1 MDRDDASVSPSTP
14 KKVTASPTNT
24 TPTASTNVSPTAA
37 ATTPVAPSAAPL
49 SASVSTTAPT
59 PLSRSVSQQSAASS
73 TRSHRSLRRG
83 NGSRRTSSRVP
94 TRSSSQSNHSP
105 APAPHLAV
113 GSSSASVTSEDSK
126 SLTSFP
132 SFSPKAPSASTSPQL
147 PPHAP
152 AERARVPR
160 LAGPTAST
168 ASLVDSLLASHT
180 KDGRRS
186 TSPSSS
192 SLLQH
197 QSSLLPVT
205 APSTSTASTSSV
217 TAAVSARNAL
227 FEDAPPL
234 SSVLPGSLHLTDDA
248 HVARL
253 IGKHG
258 AVSLVR
264 QLAEDLAMRD
274 AQIATLRA
282 RAADRER
289 CLRKIILECGLSSLD
304 LETRLR
310 TLEQEQEAR
319 VQSQVA
325 QAQAN
330 ATAGANTPATSSSAS
345 IPAAHARR
353 VSDLVSDAM
362 SDDNSLK
369 ISSDYYYNDAT
380 IRAASSAAAVSAAA
394 TSKKSGSNASNMG
407 TTKGWKDYL
416 WGGGTAKK
424 SSNGSVS
431 GTQTPQRQQQDQQQG
446 TLKKNTAVRVTSGGD
461 RRPTIT
467 DDFFQPPTTTP
478 NDAEDARL
486 ARSNSRASSIASA
499 ATSQS
504 SRKPSL
510 ASLALRLVG
519 AGGSDSSLQDGSEPG
534 TPSSGKGAN
543 TASAAASL
551 RIASGAGSRRPGLPS
566 TTIGRS
572 SRATTLQSGGGGSV
586 GPRSLMSMRRT
597 TSSAVL
603 NGAGAVA
610 ALNSASPQTIPG
622 RGSGGS
628 HANGS
633 GSGGHGSGGG
643 GSSGTQAHERWG
655 EMMDASPAG
664 DGVVRRTTY
673 FPVEMDTI
681 LPLDV
686 QPPTLTHMYNRYN
699 KSGHLIDRF
708 GFIYDQR
715 RKKRQREA
723 AQVAGHVKRGSRHSE
738 MLDTGSGRA
747 SRASRPSPTML
758 DSSVPDDG
766 VGETTSSSAPAGDED
781 RASIGDASSLRGST
795 NNDNDGANNRPASP
809 TTDLAKDAASGGGAS
824 GIPKRWQ
831 DYLKI
836 ATFPTELLSHTP
848 AMSDS
853 RIEVITESVG
863 GGSGSNS
870 VEGGNGSVRSVSG
883 DGSSMMD
890 TTTDAGPK
898 SPGFITSDGRGF
910 VPPSTGAMAAAT
922 TAATTTTSEVSL
934 AGPGRDTG
942 SIASGTA
949 EATIDNKADQKQ
961 LVAKERTPAQQQQLQ
976 ASQAPK
982 EDAEPVRLLLQQLSE
997 LHDNLQ
1003 KERTV
1008 RWNEFLRK
1016 VRAERRREGEMMA
1029 VAAATAASEGGGS
1042 GSNGGNKRFSLH
1054 ATAVMP
1060 ETRLADGEII
1070 GVAGLGNKGKL
1081 GRAKWNEFRALVL
1094 GGIPVV
1100 MRAKVWAE
1108 CTGATSLR
1116 VPGMYDDLVADRGG
1130 ADSDEETDN
1139 NGNGQPRH
1147 HHEDRADVVAQI
1159 QADIY
1164 RTLTDNIFFREGPGT
1179 AKLNEVLLAYARRN
1193 PDVGYCQGMNL
1204 IAANLL
1210 LVTPSAE
1217 DAFWL
1222 LASIIETILPVGY
1235 YDHSL
1240 AGSRA
1245 DQQVLRAYVADVL
1258 PRLSAHFDALS
1269 IDLET
1274 MTFQW
1279 FLSVF
1284 TDCLSAEVLFR
1295 VWDVV
1300 FCLNDGSVFLFQVAL
1315 ALLKL
1320 NEAALLRC
1328 ETPAEIYTYIN
1339 HQMTNHAISIDGLI
1353 QASEALR
1360 KLVRREDVEAR
1371 RQAALEA
1378 ERALV
1383 AARAAA
1389 VEEAKVLRQQ
1399 KIAAREE
1406 AARAAQ
1412 ATATAKDST
1421 ADAPSAT
1428 ADASADAPAAEP
1440 A

>member
-1 MDRDDASVSPSTP
+1 MDRDDAASLSPPTRGAVTNSSFSSASTTSSSP
-14 KKVTASPTNT
+14 PGTATSAPITASPT
-24 TPTASTNVSPTAA
+24 AA
-37 ATTPVAPSAAPL
+37 NTTPVAATAAPL
-49 SASVSTTAPT
+49 A
-59 PLSRSVSQQSAASS
+59 RSVSQTSAASS

-83 NGSRRTSSRVP
+83 GGNGTGSRTGSRRASSRVP
-94 TRSSSQSNHSP
+94 TRSSSQNPQPFTHSSQVGGY
-105 APAPHLAV
+105 A
-113 GSSSASVTSEDSK
+113 GSSAASVTSEDSK

-132 SFSPKAPSASTSPQL
+132 SFSPKAPSSASPPLLPTSQ
-147 PPHAP
+147 
-152 AERARVPR
+152 RPR

-168 ASLVDSLLASHT
+168 QSLVDSLLAA
-180 KDGRRS
+180 DERS
-186 TSPSSS
+186 TQ
-192 SLLQH
+192 SL
-197 QSSLLPVT
+197 LLPVT
-205 APSTSTASTSSV
+205 APSTSTASTSSI
-217 TAAVSARNAL
+217 TAAVAAPTSSLPGRSAL
-227 FEDAPPL
+227 FDDDAPAIIP
-234 SSVLPGSLHLTDDA
+234 SDLHLTDDA

-258 AVSLVR
+258 AVTLVR
-264 QLAEDLAMRD
+264 QLAEDLARRD
-274 AQIATLRA
+274 TQVAALRA

-319 VQSQVA
+319 LA
-325 QAQAN
+325 AA
-330 ATAGANTPATSSSAS
+330 AANTS

-353 VSDLVSDAM
+353 VSDLLGDAM
-362 SDDNSLK
+362 SDHHSPRQV
-369 ISSDYYYNDAT
+369 SSDYYYNDAT
-380 IRAASSAAAVSAAA
+380 IRAASSAAGALSAKDAA
-394 TSKKSGSNASNMG
+394 NSKPASSTGTSR
-407 TTKGWKDYL
+407 GWKDYL
-416 WGGGTAKK
+416 WGGTTKRANGG
-424 SSNGSVS
+424 SSGASTPV
-431 GTQTPQRQQQDQQQG
+431 TPQTAQ
-446 TLKKNTAVRVTSGGD
+446 KKTTAIRVTSGGD

-467 DDFFQPPTTTP
+467 EDLFQPPTPSTST
-478 NDAEDARL
+478 DATADDNTRPT
-486 ARSNSRASSIASA
+486 RSASRASSVHSA

-504 SRKPSL
+504 GRKPSL

-519 AGGSDSSLQDGSEPG
+519 GGGGGDSQDASG
-534 TPSSGKGAN
+534 TESTS
-543 TASAAASL
+543 ASAAASL
-551 RIASGAGSRRPGLPS
+551 RNASGVANPRRPGPPA

-572 SRATTLQSGGGGSV
+572 GRASTLQGGNGGSV
-586 GPRSLMSMRRT
+586 GPKSLMSMRRT

-610 ALNSASPQTIPG
+610 ALNGGASPQAIPG
-622 RGSGGS
+622 RGIGGPGNRP
-628 HANGS
+628 NGNGHKQQ
-633 GSGGHGSGGG
+633 GSSGGG
-643 GSSGTQAHERWG
+643 SNERWGG
-655 EMMDASPAG
+655 EMMDASPAS
-664 DGVVRRTTY
+664 DGAAAMRRTTY

-699 KSGHLIDRF
+699 SSGHLIDRF

-723 AQVAGHVKRGSRHSE
+723 AQVAQIAQVARHNKRGSRHSE
-738 MLDTGSGRA
+738 MLDTAGGRA
-747 SRASRPSPTML
+747 SRNGRPSPSQL
-758 DSSVPDDG
+758 
-766 VGETTSSSAPAGDED
+766 VGCDNEDEAD
-781 RASIGDASSLRGST
+781 MVVVEADQASIGDASSLK
-795 NNDNDGANNRPASP
+795 NDNDADSTHRPPSINLTSTSAP
-809 TTDLAKDAASGGGAS
+809 DKDSAAGNAPPGS
-824 GIPKRWQ
+824 IPKRWQ

-853 RIEVITESVG
+853 RIEVITED
-863 GGSGSNS
+863 GSS
-870 VEGGNGSVRSVSG
+870 SVSG
-883 DGSSMMD
+883 GDA
-890 TTTDAGPK
+890 AGPK

-922 TAATTTTSEVSL
+922 TAATTTTTTTNATASATSL
-934 AGPGRDTG
+934 TGLDTD
-942 SIASGTA
+942 SIASSTNTA
-949 EATIDNKADQKQ
+949 DAPADQKQ
-961 LVAKERTPAQQQQLQ
+961 LVKKKQQVQQQSQPAPPAKE
-976 ASQAPK
+976 
-982 EDAEPVRLLLQQLSE
+982 DVEPVRLLLQQLSE
-997 LHDNLQ
+997 LHDTLQ

-1029 VAAATAASEGGGS
+1029 LAAVEN
-1042 GSNGGNKRFSLH
+1042 SNNGTTNANSRFLH
-1054 ATAVMP
+1054 ATAIMP
-1060 ETRLADGEII
+1060 ETRLADGEIV

-1100 MRAKVWAE
+1100 LRAKVWSE

-1116 VPGMYDDLVADRGG
+1116 VPGAYDDLVAGRDEGDEGG
-1130 ADSDEETDN
+1130 PGA
-1139 NGNGQPRH
+1139 
-1147 HHEDRADVVAQI
+1147 EDRADVVAQI

-1222 LASIIETILPVGY
+1222 LASIVETILPVGY

-1240 AGSRA
+1240 AASRA
-1245 DQQVLRAYVADVL
+1245 DQQVLRTYVADVL

-1320 NEAALLRC
+1320 NEAALLAC

-1371 RQAALEA
+1371 RATAMDA

-1383 AARAAA
+1383 VARAAA
-1389 VEEAKVLRQQ
+1389 VAEAKATRQQ
-1399 KIAAREE
+1399 KIAARE
-1406 AARAAQ
+1406 AATAAQ
-1412 ATATAKDST
+1412 EVAAATKSSIISAGEEAVAST
-1421 ADAPSAT
+1421 
-1428 ADASADAPAAEP
+1428 
-1440 A
+1440 

>member
-1 MDRDDASVSPSTP
+1 MFDDDAPANIPS
-14 KKVTASPTNT
+14 
-24 TPTASTNVSPTAA
+24 
-37 ATTPVAPSAAPL
+37 
-49 SASVSTTAPT
+49 
-59 PLSRSVSQQSAASS
+59 
-73 TRSHRSLRRG
+73 
-83 NGSRRTSSRVP
+83 
-94 TRSSSQSNHSP
+94 
-105 APAPHLAV
+105 
-113 GSSSASVTSEDSK
+113 D
-126 SLTSFP
+126 
-132 SFSPKAPSASTSPQL
+132 
-147 PPHAP
+147 
-152 AERARVPR
+152 
-160 LAGPTAST
+160 
-168 ASLVDSLLASHT
+168 
-180 KDGRRS
+180 
-186 TSPSSS
+186 
-192 SLLQH
+192 
-197 QSSLLPVT
+197 
-205 APSTSTASTSSV
+205 
-217 TAAVSARNAL
+217 
-227 FEDAPPL
+227 
-234 SSVLPGSLHLTDDA
+234 LHLIDDA

-258 AVSLVR
+258 AVTLVR
-264 QLAEDLAMRD
+264 QLAEDLARRD
-274 AQIATLRA
+274 TQVAALRA

-319 VQSQVA
+319 LA
-325 QAQAN
+325 AA
-330 ATAGANTPATSSSAS
+330 AANTS

-362 SDDNSLK
+362 SDDHTPRQV
-369 ISSDYYYNDAT
+369 SSDYYYNDAT
-380 IRAASSAAAVSAAA
+380 IRAASSAASALSAKDAA
-394 TSKKSGSNASNMG
+394 NNKTASSTGTSR
-407 TTKGWKDYL
+407 GWKDYL
-416 WGGGTAKK
+416 WGGTTKK
-424 SSNGSVS
+424 ANGNGGSSGAS
-431 GTQTPQRQQQDQQQG
+431 TPATPQTAQ
-446 TLKKNTAVRVTSGGD
+446 KKTTAIRVTSGGD

-467 DDFFQPPTTTP
+467 DDFFQPPPTAT
-478 NDAEDARL
+478 DATADDNTRPT
-486 ARSNSRASSIASA
+486 RSASRASSVHSA

-504 SRKPSL
+504 GRKPSL

-519 AGGSDSSLQDGSEPG
+519 GGGGAGSDSQDA
-534 TPSSGKGAN
+534 SGN
-543 TASAAASL
+543 ESTSASAAASL
-551 RIASGAGSRRPGLPS
+551 RNASGVVANNNRRPGPPS
-566 TTIGRS
+566 ATIGRS
-572 SRATTLQSGGGGSV
+572 TRATTLQGGNGGGSI
-586 GPRSLMSMRRT
+586 GPKSLMSMRRT

-610 ALNSASPQTIPG
+610 ALNGGAMPQAIPG
-622 RGSGGS
+622 RGVAGSGKPNGAGHKHQGSSGG
-628 HANGS
+628 
-633 GSGGHGSGGG
+633 GSGGG
-643 GSSGTQAHERWG
+643 GHNERWGG
-655 EMMDASPAG
+655 EMMDASPAS
-664 DGVVRRTTY
+664 DGAAAMRRTTY

-699 KSGHLIDRF
+699 SSGHLIDRF

-723 AQVAGHVKRGSRHSE
+723 AQVAQVARHAKRGSRHSE
-738 MLDTGSGRA
+738 MLDTAVGRA
-747 SRASRPSPTML
+747 SRNGRPSPSQL
-758 DSSVPDDG
+758 VGGAGDEGEDEADSIVVVDADQASIGDTSSLKNDNDADSTHRPPSVNLTSTSASDKDS
-766 VGETTSSSAPAGDED
+766 SSSAPPG
-781 RASIGDASSLRGST
+781 
-795 NNDNDGANNRPASP
+795 
-809 TTDLAKDAASGGGAS
+809 

-853 RIEVITESVG
+853 RIEVITED
-863 GGSGSNS
+863 GSS
-870 VEGGNGSVRSVSG
+870 SVSG
-883 DGSSMMD
+883 GDAA
-890 TTTDAGPK
+890 AGPK

-922 TAATTTTSEVSL
+922 TAATTTTTTTTTNATASAIASATSFVGL
-934 AGPGRDTG
+934 DTD
-942 SIASGTA
+942 SIASSTNTA
-949 EATIDNKADQKQ
+949 DVPADQKQ
-961 LVAKERTPAQQQQLQ
+961 LVKKKAQPLQ
-976 ASQAPK
+976 PQAAAAASTK
-982 EDAEPVRLLLQQLSE
+982 EDVEPVRLLLQQLSE
-997 LHDNLQ
+997 LHDTLQ

-1029 VAAATAASEGGGS
+1029 LAAVEN
-1042 GSNGGNKRFSLH
+1042 SNNGNGANTNSRFMH
-1054 ATAVMP
+1054 ATAIMP
-1060 ETRLADGEII
+1060 ETRLADGEIV

-1100 MRAKVWAE
+1100 LRAKVWSE

-1116 VPGMYDDLVADRGG
+1116 VPGAYDDLVAGRDE
-1130 ADSDEETDN
+1130 SDE
-1139 NGNGQPRH
+1139 GGPGA
-1147 HHEDRADVVAQI
+1147 EDRADVVTQI

-1193 PDVGYCQGMNL
+1193 PEVGYCQGMNL

-1222 LASIIETILPVGY
+1222 LASIVETILPVGY

-1240 AGSRA
+1240 AASRA

-1320 NEAALLRC
+1320 NEAALLAC

-1371 RQAALEA
+1371 RMVAMDA

-1389 VEEAKVLRQQ
+1389 VAEAKATRQQ
-1399 KIAAREE
+1399 KIAAREM
-1406 AARAAQ
+1406 AAREVAAA
-1412 ATATAKDST
+1412 ATETSITA
-1421 ADAPSAT
+1421 AVEDAVTTS
-1428 ADASADAPAAEP
+1428 
-1440 A
+1440 

>member
-1 MDRDDASVSPSTP
+1 MDCDDASVSPSTP
-14 KKVTASPTNT
+14 IKVTASPTNIINTAHT

-37 ATTPVAPSAAPL
+37 TTTPVAPSAAPL

-73 TRSHRSLRRG
+73 TRSSHRSLRRG

-147 PPHAP
+147 PPYAP
-152 AERARVPR
+152 PERAQAPR

-168 ASLVDSLLASHT
+168 ASLVDSLLATHNNNNNNQNNDTSES
-180 KDGRRS
+180 RRS
-186 TSPSSS
+186 ISPSSS
-192 SLLQH
+192 SLH
-197 QSSLLPVT
+197 HPSLLPVT
-205 APSTSTASTSSV
+205 GPSTSTASTSSV
-217 TAAVSARNAL
+217 TAAVSARSAL

-234 SSVLPGSLHLTDDA
+234 SSVLPGALHLTDDA

-264 QLAEDLAMRD
+264 QLAEDLALRD
-274 AQIATLRA
+274 AQMATLRA

-325 QAQAN
+325 QAQA
-330 ATAGANTPATSSSAS
+330 TAGTPATTTTSSAS

-362 SDDNSLK
+362 SDDHSLK

-380 IRAASSAAAVSAAA
+380 IRAASASSAAAASAAA
-394 TSKKSGSNASNMG
+394 MAKKSGGTNAPSAG

-416 WGGGTAKK
+416 WGGATAKK
-424 SSNGSVS
+424 SSNGSASASAS
-431 GTQTPQRQQQDQQQG
+431 GTQTPQKQQQQG
-446 TLKKNTAVRVTSGGD
+446 TQRMNTAVRVTSGGD

-467 DDFFQPPTTTP
+467 DDLFQPPPTAS
-478 NDAEDARL
+478 AEPDDARTG
-486 ARSNSRASSIASA
+486 RNNSRASSVASA

-510 ASLALRLVG
+510 ANLALRLVG
-519 AGGSDSSLQDGSEPG
+519 AGGSDASSIDASEPG
-534 TPSSGKGAN
+534 TPNGSKGTS

-551 RIASGAGSRRPGLPS
+551 RIASGAGNRRPGLPS

-572 SRATTLQSGGGGSV
+572 SRASTLQGGSGSGGGGSV
-586 GPRSLMSMRRT
+586 GPKSLMSMRRT
-597 TSSAVL
+597 TSSAIL

-610 ALNSASPQTIPG
+610 ALNNASPQTIPG
-622 RGSGGS
+622 RGSGGG
-628 HANGS
+628 HANGNR
-633 GSGGHGSGGG
+633 HGTGNGGG
-643 GSSGTQAHERWG
+643 GAGGSSSSCTQAHERWG
-655 EMMDASPAG
+655 EMMDASPAN
-664 DGVVRRTTY
+664 DGVGRRTTY

-699 KSGHLIDRF
+699 SSGHLIDRF

-723 AQVAGHVKRGSRHSE
+723 AQIARHAQRGSRHSE
-738 MLDTGSGRA
+738 MLDTGSGRV
-747 SRASRPSPTML
+747 SRASRPSPTMIE
-758 DSSVPDDG
+758 SSMPDDG
-766 VGETTSSSAPAGDED
+766 AGAEESSPSAAAVDDD
-781 RASIGDASSLRGST
+781 RASTGDASSLRGST
-795 NNDNDGANNRPASP
+795 NNGIDGTNHSP
-809 TTDLAKDAASGGGAS
+809 SNPSMESTKDVAGGGGS
-824 GIPKRWQ
+824 GTSSVPRRWQ

-863 GGSGSNS
+863 GGSGSGSNS
-870 VEGGNGSVRSVSG
+870 FDGGNDSARSVSG
-883 DGSSMMD
+883 DGSSMVD
-890 TTTDAGPK
+890 TATDAGPK

-922 TAATTTTSEVSL
+922 TAATTTTSAASLTGSL
-934 AGPGRDTG
+934 AGSGRDTE
-942 SIASGTA
+942 SIASGTT
-949 EATIDNKADQKQ
+949 EATIDNNNNKEDQQKPQTKLQKKQ
-961 LVAKERTPAQQQQLQ
+961 PLQ
-976 ASQAPK
+976 MQPPPPKPPK

-1016 VRAERRREGEMMA
+1016 VRAEKRREGEMMA
-1029 VAAATAASEGGGS
+1029 MAAATATTEGGGS
-1042 GSNGGNKRFSLH
+1042 GNGGGNRLSLH

-1100 MRAKVWAE
+1100 LRAKVWAE

-1116 VPGMYDDLVADRGG
+1116 VPGMYDDLVAGRGG
-1130 ADSDEETDN
+1130 PDSDDETDTK
-1139 NGNGQPRH
+1139 GHSHHPHHPHHPQSLQPHR
-1147 HHEDRADVVAQI
+1147 HEDRADVVAQI
-1159 QADIY
+1159 QADIH

-1258 PRLSAHFDALS
+1258 PRLSTHFDELC

-1371 RQAALEA
+1371 RQTALEL

-1383 AARAAA
+1383 AARAA
-1389 VEEAKVLRQQ
+1389 
-1399 KIAAREE
+1399 
-1406 AARAAQ
+1406 
-1412 ATATAKDST
+1412 TS
-1421 ADAPSAT
+1421 
-1428 ADASADAPAAEP
+1428 
-1440 A
+1440 

>member
-1 MDRDDASVSPSTP
+1 MLPDA
-14 KKVTASPTNT
+14 
-24 TPTASTNVSPTAA
+24 
-37 ATTPVAPSAAPL
+37 
-49 SASVSTTAPT
+49 
-59 PLSRSVSQQSAASS
+59 
-73 TRSHRSLRRG
+73 
-83 NGSRRTSSRVP
+83 
-94 TRSSSQSNHSP
+94 
-105 APAPHLAV
+105 
-113 GSSSASVTSEDSK
+113 
-126 SLTSFP
+126 
-132 SFSPKAPSASTSPQL
+132 
-147 PPHAP
+147 
-152 AERARVPR
+152 
-160 LAGPTAST
+160 
-168 ASLVDSLLASHT
+168 
-180 KDGRRS
+180 
-186 TSPSSS
+186 
-192 SLLQH
+192 
-197 QSSLLPVT
+197 
-205 APSTSTASTSSV
+205 
-217 TAAVSARNAL
+217 
-227 FEDAPPL
+227 
-234 SSVLPGSLHLTDDA
+234 LHLTDDA
-248 HVARL
+248 HIARL

-258 AVSLVR
+258 AVTLVR
-264 QLAEDLAMRD
+264 QLAEDLALRD

-310 TLEQEQEAR
+310 ALEQEQEAR
-319 VQSQVA
+319 VQLQIAQA

-330 ATAGANTPATSSSAS
+330 ANAIANANAPTASATAS
-345 IPAAHARR
+345 IPTAQARR

-380 IRAASSAAAVSAAA
+380 IRAASSAAASSAAA
-394 TSKKSGSNASNMG
+394 VAAAAAAEATAKKTGTNASNTG
-407 TTKGWKDYL
+407 TSRGWKDYL

-424 SSNGSVS
+424 APSTGSGAS
-431 GTQTPQRQQQDQQQG
+431 GAQTPQK
-446 TLKKNTAVRVTSGGD
+446 TANTNTNTNTNTAVRVTAAGGD

-467 DDFFQPPTTTP
+467 DDLFQPPVSSTSAA
-478 NDAEDARL
+478 AEADDTQP

-504 SRKPSL
+504 GRKPSL
-510 ASLALRLVG
+510 ASMALRLVG
-519 AGGSDSSLQDGSEPG
+519 AGGSGGIVANGSDSSLYDGSAGPG
-534 TPSSGKGAN
+534 TPSGGS
-543 TASAAASL
+543 ASAAASL
-551 RIASGAGSRRPGLPS
+551 RMASGAGNRRPGLPA

-572 SRATTLQSGGGGSV
+572 SRASTLQGSGSAGTS
-586 GPRSLMSMRRT
+586 GPRSLMSLRRT

-603 NGAGAVA
+603 SGAGAVA
-610 ALNSASPQTIPG
+610 ALNGASPQTIPG
-622 RGSGGS
+622 RS
-628 HANGS
+628 
-633 GSGGHGSGGG
+633 GSGGG
-643 GSSGTQAHERWG
+643 GGGGGSDGRGGSSSGTQALERWG
-655 EMMDASPAG
+655 EMMDASPANDG
-664 DGVVRRTTY
+664 DMRRTTY

-699 KSGHLIDRF
+699 SSGLLIDRF

-723 AQVAGHVKRGSRHSE
+723 AQVAQHAKRGSRHSE
-738 MLDTGSGRA
+738 TLDTGSGRA
-747 SRASRPSPTML
+747 SRVGRPSPTMIESGSL
-758 DSSVPDDG
+758 PEDAGIDEPY
-766 VGETTSSSAPAGDED
+766 APAVVVDADD
-781 RASIGDASSLRGST
+781 RASTGDASSLRGST
-795 NNDNDGANNRPASP
+795 MNDNDGASHRPPSP
-809 TTDLAKDAASGGGAS
+809 SMDSAKDVSNENGS
-824 GIPKRWQ
+824 GIGGVVGLPKRWQ

-836 ATFPTELLSHTP
+836 ATFPTELLLHTP

-853 RIEVITESVG
+853 RIEVITESVAG
-863 GGSGSNS
+863 RSRAN
-870 VEGGNGSVRSVSG
+870 SVSG
-883 DGSSMMD
+883 DSSSNS
-890 TTTDAGPK
+890 TTDATADAGLK

-910 VPPSTGAMAAAT
+910 VPPSTGALAAAT
-922 TAATTTTSEVSL
+922 TAAATSAVNLAVPGPSATT
-934 AGPGRDTG
+934 GRDTD
-942 SIASGTA
+942 SIASSLT
-949 EATIDNKADQKQ
+949 EATTDNIMSLAKQPLQQKKQ
-961 LVAKERTPAQQQQLQ
+961 PLQLQ
-976 ASQAPK
+976 PPPAAAAAPPQPPK

-1029 VAAATAASEGGGS
+1029 LAAAAAAAEGAGGNGS
-1042 GSNGGNKRFSLH
+1042 GSGGGGGGNGSGGGGGRPSLH

-1060 ETRLADGEII
+1060 ETRLADGEIV

-1100 MRAKVWAE
+1100 LRAKVWAE

-1116 VPGMYDDLVADRGG
+1116 VPGMYDDLVAGRGG
-1130 ADSDEETDN
+1130 GTDDSLSGSGD
-1139 NGNGQPRH
+1139 H
-1147 HHEDRADVVAQI
+1147 AHHEDRADVVAQI
-1159 QADIY
+1159 QADIH

-1360 KLVRREDVEAR
+1360 KLVRREDVEVR

-1389 VEEAKVLRQQ
+1389 VEEARAARQQ
-1399 KIAAREE
+1399 KLAARVAAAE
-1406 AARAAQ
+1406 AA
-1412 ATATAKDST
+1412 
-1421 ADAPSAT
+1421 
-1428 ADASADAPAAEP
+1428 
-1440 A
+1440 

>member
-14 KKVTASPTNT
+14 RAVATSST
-24 TPTASTNVSPTAA
+24 TTSTSVSPTAA
-37 ATTPVAPSAAPL
+37 TTTPVAPTAAPL

-83 NGSRRTSSRVP
+83 NGSRRASSRVP
-94 TRSSSQSNHSP
+94 TRSSSQNHSP
-105 APAPHLAV
+105 APVPFT

-132 SFSPKAPSASTSPQL
+132 SFSPKAPSAST
-147 PPHAP
+147 
-152 AERARVPR
+152 
-160 LAGPTAST
+160 
-168 ASLVDSLLASHT
+168 ASLVDSLLAAAH
-180 KDGRRS
+180 DGRS

-192 SLLQH
+192 SLH
-197 QSSLLPVT
+197 QPSLLPVT
-205 APSTSTASTSSV
+205 GPSTSTASTSSV
-217 TAAVSARNAL
+217 TAAVSARSAL
-227 FEDAPPL
+227 FEDAPVL
-234 SSVLPGSLHLTDDA
+234 TSNHVLPGALHLTDDA

-264 QLAEDLAMRD
+264 QLAEDLALRD

-310 TLEQEQEAR
+310 TLEQGQEAR

-325 QAQAN
+325 QATAN
-330 ATAGANTPATSSSAS
+330 ASSSANSSAS

-362 SDDNSLK
+362 SDENSMRL
-369 ISSDYYYNDAT
+369 SSDYYYNDAT
-380 IRAASSAAAVSAAA
+380 IRAASSAAAAVTAN
-394 TSKKSGSNASNMG
+394 KSNASNMG

-416 WGGGTAKK
+416 WGGTAKK
-424 SSNGSVS
+424 SSSGSAS
-431 GTQTPQRQQQDQQQG
+431 GAQTPQKQQDPQ
-446 TLKKNTAVRVTSGGD
+446 KKATALRVTSGGD

-467 DDFFQPPTTTP
+467 DDFFQPPTTST
-478 NDAEDARL
+478 DTEDPRL
-486 ARSNSRASSIASA
+486 GRSNSRASSVHSAATSQSASA
-499 ATSQS
+499 ASQS

-510 ASLALRLVG
+510 ASMALRLVG
-519 AGGSDSSLQDGSEPG
+519 GGGNDASSQASSRPE
-534 TPSSGKGAN
+534 TPSGGKGTNA
-543 TASAAASL
+543 ASAAASL
-551 RIASGAGSRRPGLPS
+551 RFASGAAGRRPGLPA

-572 SRATTLQSGGGGSV
+572 SRASAIQGGV
-586 GPRSLMSMRRT
+586 GPKSLMSMRQT
-597 TSSAVL
+597 TSSAIF
-603 NGAGAVA
+603 NGPGAVA
-610 ALNSASPQTIPG
+610 ALNGASPQNIPS
-622 RGSGGS
+622 RGGGS
-628 HANGS
+628 NANGS
-633 GSGGHGSGGG
+633 ANSGGSGGG
-643 GSSGTQAHERWG
+643 SGSTQAHERWG
-655 EMMDASPAG
+655 EMMDASPAN

-699 KSGHLIDRF
+699 SSGHLIDRF

-723 AQVAGHVKRGSRHSE
+723 AQVARHMKRGSRHSE

-747 SRASRPSPTML
+747 SRASQTSPTML
-758 DSSVPDDG
+758 LNSAPDDS
-766 VGETTSSSAPAGDED
+766 VGDVSSAAVATVVDDE
-781 RASIGDASSLRGST
+781 RGSTGDANSLRGN
-795 NNDNDGANNRPASP
+795 NNDDDNTNRPPSPSASLDEAARR
-809 TTDLAKDAASGGGAS
+809 DLATVSTSADKESGIVG

-863 GGSGSNS
+863 GGSGGNS
-870 VEGGNGSVRSVSG
+870 VEGGNGSVRSVNG
-883 DGSSMMD
+883 DDSSMTD
-890 TTTDAGPK
+890 VTTDAGPK

-922 TAATTTTSEVSL
+922 TAATTTTSATSL
-934 AGPGRDTG
+934 SGLDTD
-942 SIASGTA
+942 SIASGTT
-949 EATIDNKADQKQ
+949 EATLDNKSEQKQ
-961 LVAKERTPAQQQQLQ
+961 LAKQKKQQQLQ
-976 ASQAPK
+976 PQQPPK

-1029 VAAATAASEGGGS
+1029 IAAASAATEG
-1042 GSNGGNKRFSLH
+1042 NGGNNGNNRFLLH

-1094 GGIPVV
+1094 GGIPV
-1100 MRAKVWAE
+1100 MLRAKVWAE

-1116 VPGMYDDLVADRGG
+1116 VPGMYDDLVAGRGG
-1130 ADSDEETDN
+1130 PESDDDDN
-1139 NGNGQPRH
+1139 SGENGNTANGHPRH

-1204 IAANLL
+1204 IVANLL
-1210 LVTPSAE
+1210 LITPSAE

-1360 KLVRREDVEAR
+1360 KLVRPQDVEAR

-1389 VEEAKVLRQQ
+1389 VEEAKASRQQ
-1399 KIAAREE
+1399 KIAAREQ
-1406 AARAAQ
+1406 AARDAVAAQ
-1412 ATATAKDST
+1412 PVNAAETANETATE
-1421 ADAPSAT
+1421 
-1428 ADASADAPAAEP
+1428 AS
-1440 A
+1440 